1 MLIHL
6 LLLGQKLQTSIPTQN
21 ICLTEKKVAKTWLPQ
36 TAVIWEGRLD
46 EARQSF
52 RYLKRKEV

>member
-6 LLLGQKLQTSIPTQN
+6 LLLGQKLQTLIPTQN
-21 ICLTEKKVAKTWLPQ
+21 ICLTEKKVAKPWLTQ
-36 TAVIWEGRLD
+36 TAAMWEGRLD

>member
-1 MLIHL
+1 MLTHL
-6 LLLGQKLQTSIPTQN
+6 LLLGQKVQTSIPAQN

-36 TAVIWEGRLD
+36 TAAMWEGSLD
-46 EARQSF
+46 ETRQGF